1 MVDIAFWPET
11 LERWRA
17 EGLPKDGDPNDFFGL
32 DRITIV
38 NLDSSLR
45 MGSRTLAETEDFCIS
60 VDENGVTVK
69 SWRNRTATPA
79 QLDFTLKTRA
89 DWLSL
94 REKLILDD
102 ARLSQEARRSYEVGR
117 ERGDFITLHPQEPCW
132 WVMRAMGH
140 ENGLMA
146 MHDEPSWAAEMFEA
160 LTDFAIS
167 LCELSLDS
175 GIEGDA
181 VWLFSDLCYK
191 NGMLF
196 SPTAYRNL
204 LMKQHRRLSDF
215 CHSHGLPF
223 ILHCD
228 GYVEQF
234 VPLLIEAGFD
244 CLQPLEA
251 RCGNDV
257 RRLKKQYGDGMVW
270 FGNISA
276 EAMAAGGQAL
286 EEEVKSKVLTAKQG
300 GGYIYHSDHSVPPEV
315 SFENYGRTIELVREH
330 GSYDDEAAR
339 RERR

>member
-11 LERWRA
+11 VERWRT
-17 EGLPKDGDPNDFFGL
+17 EGLPQDSDPNDFFGL

-38 NLDSSLR
+38 TFDSSLR
-45 MGSRTLAETEDFCIS
+45 MGSRTLAETEDFNIV
-60 VDENGVTVK
+60 VDDNGVTVK
-69 SWRNRTATPA
+69 SWRSRTATPA

-94 REKLILDD
+94 RGRLEVDD
-102 ARLSQEARRSYEVGR
+102 ARLGQDARRFYEEGR
-117 ERGDFITLHPQEPCW
+117 ARGDFVTLHPQEPCW
-132 WVMRAMGH
+132 WVIRAMGH

-146 MHDEPSWAAEMFEA
+146 MHDEPSWVAEMFEA
-160 LTDFAIS
+160 LTDLAIS
-167 LCELSLDS
+167 LCELAFEQ

-196 SPTAYRNL
+196 SPAAYRNL

-215 CHSHGLPF
+215 CHSRGLPF

-228 GYVEQF
+228 GYVGEF

-257 RRLKKQYGDGMVW
+257 RRLKKQYGNAMAW
-270 FGNISA
+270 FGNISV
-276 EAMAAGGQAL
+276 EAMAAGGETL
-286 EEEVKSKVLTAKQG
+286 EQEVKSKVLTAKQG

-315 SFENYGRTIELVREH
+315 SFENYRRTIELVREH
-330 GSYDDEAAR
+330 GSYDEGAR
-339 RERR
+339 QGQR